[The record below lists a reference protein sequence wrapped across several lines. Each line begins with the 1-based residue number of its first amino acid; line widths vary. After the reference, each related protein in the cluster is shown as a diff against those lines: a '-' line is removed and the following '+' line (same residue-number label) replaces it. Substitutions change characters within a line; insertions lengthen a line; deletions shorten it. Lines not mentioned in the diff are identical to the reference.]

1 MQRDI
6 QPFTYDL
13 YVSFFMRPKLVD
25 KDGRECKVDFVYCD
39 TDSTIK
45 DIYFVRK
52 CDRAR
57 LKADDIFIVIPTKEE
72 LDRAEQKAEEREKDK
87 KKQIDYWLGRK

>member
-1 MQRDI
+1 MQRYI

-25 KDGRECKVDFVYCD
+25 KDGRECKVDFVYYD

-52 CDRAR
+52 CDKAC
-57 LKADDIFIVIPTKEE
+57 LKADDIFIVIPTEEE
-72 LDRAEQKAEEREKDK
+72 LDRAKQKAEEREKDNK
-87 KKQIDYWLGRK
+87 KPIGYGLERK